1 MRSAQRLAGSAL
13 AALCVL
19 FHTCP
24 VHSRRDA
31 ALAFT
36 HTSGAGARGRL
47 RDVCVTCPSAR
58 RPRSMGPPLH
68 VCCAGR
74 GERVFTAN
82 DIADMLAGRSEPKP
96 GKGKQQ
102 AASTTVDRRLRKR
115 AVDAEAQDAA
125 AAATAMP
132 EPSALLGDVRVVL
145 IGTKM
150 PVTIG
155 MVARACG
162 SFEVGSLVLVAP
174 RTNPLQR
181 SALRASKGAL
191 QHSLSAGKLRWI
203 VADSLEEALEGSDH
217 AVAMTRMD
225 IPEDLGRE
233 SPPTA
238 GQDDAAA
245 GALASVGGPDEAGE
259 GAMRARLQRKQ
270 MEGLKD
276 LSRFLSTVRQ
286 QAREERRGT
295 LTLIFGREDAGFEQA
310 ELDREEVVGICSI
323 PMSCRFGTESLSLS
337 QAVPIV
343 LARLYEDS
351 QQPQQPPPPRMPSPG
366 R

>member
-1 MRSAQRLAGSAL
+1 MPQLEWASSHWRPFSSSNFNGE
-13 AALCVL
+13 AALWRVSGNMGRAVKPPHVPSSELAEAIGTSWTACCKCWIWGGPSA
-19 FHTCP
+19 HIYWESPRKSTGWNTKETD
-24 VHSRRDA
+24 VHEAVCAS
-31 ALAFT
+31 
-36 HTSGAGARGRL
+36 AGEEGKQEGRPEHAQYGQHL
-47 RDVCVTCPSAR
+47 RD
-58 RPRSMGPPLH
+58 
-68 VCCAGR
+68 
-74 GERVFTAN
+74 
-82 DIADMLAGRSEPKP
+82 
-96 GKGKQQ
+96 
-102 AASTTVDRRLRKR
+102 
-115 AVDAEAQDAA
+115 EAQDAA
-125 AAATAMP
+125 AAATGMP
-132 EPSALLGDVRVVL
+132 ESRALLGDVRVVL

-203 VADSLEEALEGSDH
+203 VADSLEEALEGSSH
-217 AVAMTRMD
+217 AVAMTRLD
-225 IPEDLGRE
+225 IPEDLSSE

-245 GALASVGGPDEAGE
+245 GTLGGPDEARE
-259 GAMRARLQRKQ
+259 GAIWARLQRKQ
-270 MEGLKD
+270 MEGLRG

-286 QAREERRGT
+286 QAHEERRGT

-310 ELDREEVVGICSI
+310 ELDRGEVVGICSI

-351 QQPQQPPPPRMPSPG
+351 QQPPPPGMPSPG

>member
-1 MRSAQRLAGSAL
+1 MRPAQRLAGSTL

-19 FHTCP
+19 FHTC
-24 VHSRRDA
+24 HGEGRRDA
-31 ALAFT
+31 PLAFIR
-36 HTSGAGARGRL
+36 TSGAGARGRL

-58 RPRSMGPPLH
+58 RPRALGPPLH
-68 VCCAGR
+68 VRCAGH

-132 EPSALLGDVRVVL
+132 ESRALLGDVRVVL

-203 VADSLEEALEGSDH
+203 VADSLEEALEGSSH
-217 AVAMTRMD
+217 AVAMTRLD
-225 IPEDLGRE
+225 TPEDLGSE

-245 GALASVGGPDEAGE
+245 GTLGGPDEARE
-259 GAMRARLQRKQ
+259 GAIWARLQRKQ
-270 MEGLKD
+270 MEGLRG
-276 LSRFLSTVRQ
+276 LSRFLSSVRQ
-286 QAREERRGT
+286 QAHEERRGT

-310 ELDREEVVGICSI
+310 ELDRDEVVGICSI

-351 QQPQQPPPPRMPSPG
+351 QQPPPPGMPSPG